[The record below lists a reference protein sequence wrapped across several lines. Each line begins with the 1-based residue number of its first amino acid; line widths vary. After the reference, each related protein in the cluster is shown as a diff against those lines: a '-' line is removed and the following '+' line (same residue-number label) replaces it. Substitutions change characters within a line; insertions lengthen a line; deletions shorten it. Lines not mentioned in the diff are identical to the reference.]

1 MSDHTDGKNQDE
13 QELQSTSLKDEAGN
27 ETNIDAE
34 ELTDEEKEELLKKYD
49 TEANTRNVRG
59 ITAGIVFV
67 LLIAFSLFQLY
78 TGIFGQYTA
87 YIQRTVH
94 LGFALT
100 LIFLLFPATKRGSRH
115 TVPWYDII
123 LILLSIVVA
132 AYWPVYYDTLVQQ
145 IGTITT
151 EQLVIGSIAILL
163 VLEASRR
170 AVGIPITIIA
180 MVFLIYAYFGPHM
193 PGILG
198 HRGLTLTQLVD
209 SMFFTTDGI
218 LGTPLQVSST
228 YIFLFLLF
236 GAFLVQTGV
245 GNYFNDLAITIA
257 GKRVGGPAKVE

>member
-13 QELQSTSLKDEAGN
+13 QKLQSTDLKDEAEN
-27 ETNIDAE
+27 ETDIDVE

-59 ITAGIVFV
+59 ITAGIVFA

-180 MVFLIYAYFGPHM
+180 TLFLIYAYLDL
-193 PGILG
+193 IC
-198 HRGLTLTQLVD
+198 LV
-209 SMFFTTDGI
+209 F
-218 LGTPLQVSST
+218 
-228 YIFLFLLF
+228 
-236 GAFLVQTGV
+236 
-245 GNYFNDLAITIA
+245 
-257 GKRVGGPAKVE
+257 